1 MGSKEYLEVFRVYM
15 RDIFTLYQYI
25 KNTYDNYQSIKYTDK
40 EMIVQFHD
48 EFEMK
53 ICLQDYFNI
62 YFNDIFYYN
71 VDWQDIKDTI
81 DDFFINQYAFCEQN
95 KKLKIVSLKD
105 FHVNANYNHVWTT
118 EKTLK

>member
-1 MGSKEYLEVFRVYM
+1 MQ
-15 RDIFTLYQYI
+15 DILALYQYI
-25 KNTYDNYQSIKYTDK
+25 KSKYDRCQKIEYTDK
-40 EMIVQFHD
+40 EIIIKFHN

-81 DDFFINQYAFCEQN
+81 DDFLTNQYAFCEQN
-95 KKLKIVSLKD
+95 KKINIVNLNKIPNYTK
-105 FHVNANYNHVWTT
+105 YNHVWTI